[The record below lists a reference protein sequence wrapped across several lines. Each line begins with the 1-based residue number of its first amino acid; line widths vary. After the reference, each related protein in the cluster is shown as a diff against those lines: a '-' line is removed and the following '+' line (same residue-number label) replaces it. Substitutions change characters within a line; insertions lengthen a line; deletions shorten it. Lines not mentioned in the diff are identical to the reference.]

1 MYICNLCNYETES
14 RFNFSHH
21 KKTKKHI
28 FKVDEEQKKEKLQ
41 EQNIQEKDKEIETL
55 KQQLKE
61 KENEIQKIILEKE
74 NEKLEAINKIYEEQ
88 RANTINNTQNNTIN
102 IGTLNYINNKFPDAP
117 PLEQISD
124 FVINGIDTN
133 DASQHDKFIDN
144 IIYHHNHKTLH
155 SLLGDHIVSL
165 YKKTDLSKQSFHTTD
180 TSRLN
185 YAVRIV
191 DNVDIYDE
199 IPEEEPIYLE
209 DVKIEEINNDDNRY
223 TEEEFELLKME
234 REYLNKLKDIK
245 KQKELKRLME
255 ENKKMWV
262 TDKNGYKICKLL
274 IDPTIKKMVSVLKNK
289 IKRKVNNN
297 KKNSVNIMKDLEYH
311 KKISEIIE
319 NIDTKKLKTDINK
332 YIAPIFNLSKK
343 HF

>member
-1 MYICNLCNYETES
+1 MFKCELCKYETDD
-14 RFNFSHH
+14 RTAYYHH
-21 KKTKKHI
+21 TKTKKHKLCSERI
-28 FKVDEEQKKEKLQ
+28 SKDAFDEIKKENEELKKKLKEKDEEIKNKEIEKLQ
-41 EQNIQEKDKEIETL
+41 
-55 KQQLKE
+55 
-61 KENEIQKIILEKE
+61 
-74 NEKLEAINKIYEEQ
+74 AINKIYEEQ

-117 PLEQISD
+117 PLEKITD
-124 FVINGIDTN
+124 FVINGIDID

-155 SLLGDHIVSL
+155 TLLGEHIISL
-165 YKKTDLSKQSFHTTD
+165 YKKSDLSKQSFHTTD
-180 TSRLN
+180 TARLN

-199 IPEEEPIYLE
+199 VGEEPLYLE
-209 DVKIEEINNDDNRY
+209 DVKLEEINNDDNRY

-245 KQKELKRLME
+245 KQKELKRLLE

-274 IDPTIKKMVSVLKNK
+274 IDPTIKKMVNVLKNK
-289 IKRKVNNN
+289 IKRKVQI
-297 KKNSVNIMKDLEYH
+297 KKKPENIIKDIEYH

-319 NIDTKKLKTDINK
+319 NTDTKKLKNDINK
-332 YIAPIFNLSKK
+332 YIAPVFNLSKK
-343 HF
+343 YI